1 MRMGSKIP
9 SASGNKHPADEASL
23 TGKGKE
29 PLGPRKR
36 SKKQEDRNVGK
47 LPTKGVV
54 AQSISARELHQP
66 RPDPWNLALLA
77 GNLGVTLP
85 ATVERSSL
93 PIPVASHSGCSL
105 DYSSPVA
112 PYERPALSKG
122 FLLPESLC
130 FVSEFRIPYFFSA
143 INWYRRGRKW
153 NKTAIPV
160 LIGTKF
166 DDFVQ
171 LPLEMQWT
179 VVNEKFKRNID
190 WTLKI

>member
-1 MRMGSKIP
+1 MLDQGSLK
-9 SASGNKHPADEASL
+9 
-23 TGKGKE
+23 
-29 PLGPRKR
+29 LGYKAHKAYT
-36 SKKQEDRNVGK
+36 SSNFFSTTNIQNQK
-47 LPTKGVV
+47 
-54 AQSISARELHQP
+54 
-66 RPDPWNLALLA
+66 
-77 GNLGVTLP
+77 
-85 ATVERSSL
+85 RSSL

-179 VVNEKFKRNID
+179 VVNEYTWPKTVVKKWLNIRTKPD
-190 WTLKI
+190 ESSRETSIGP